1 MISLVFPINAL
12 RRADISSARSRET
25 PQLLMGNPSGLM
37 NSAAWHCSH
46 IVAHPGGISR
56 WLLSAMEASN
66 SKKGLS

>member
-1 MISLVFPINAL
+1 
-12 RRADISSARSRET
+12 
-25 PQLLMGNPSGLM
+25 MGNPSGLM
-37 NSAAWHCSH
+37 NSAAKFACDILDDSFENLTLWHCSH